1 MVAAAAVAHSRRF
14 IKIAIVRRRP
24 LASIN
29 PSIRHK
35 KRLTIWIVRC
45 DCECGINVTYMCNG
59 YSVSDYIL
67 NSLCI
72 YILRVRLMMR

>member
-1 MVAAAAVAHSRRF
+1 MQSRAAKPLSLQ
-14 IKIAIVRRRP
+14 P
-24 LASIN
+24 LACLI